1 MLDFFF
7 GDSFVLSEQ
16 KIHATKVHVVT
27 YHMDPKT
34 AVLLLTIILSFTN
47 SKSRVRLGSHER
59 SKYSSSGKKRC
70 LQNMLDFPTSVLI
83 PSNPNGTVNPGERGE
98 ATT

>member
-1 MLDFFF
+1 M
-7 GDSFVLSEQ
+7 
-16 KIHATKVHVVT
+16 T

-70 LQNMLDFPTSVLI
+70 LQNMLDVPTSVHI